1 VVKASSEVL
10 LYVHSASIVAPGGSA
25 RTGTAAMMS
34 GAAVEKSDT
43 ESTGTPVADATA
55 VVQTTLSTSGVA
67 ATGLAA
73 GGGVAF
79 AWAARVG
86 DGLAGSISRGS
97 PPQAAKITVSQTDV
111 RLRSRTRN
119 LRRRILVKRM
129 PGVWNLMARHGDM
142 PSFILIKRHVGSIA
156 ERNSTANV
164 AEFWYVS
171 WIGRII
177 TTTEKVPRYGEV
189 VNRGQPSIRA

>member
-1 VVKASSEVL
+1 
-10 LYVHSASIVAPGGSA
+10 
-25 RTGTAAMMS
+25 
-34 GAAVEKSDT
+34 
-43 ESTGTPVADATA
+43 
-55 VVQTTLSTSGVA
+55 
-67 ATGLAA
+67 
-73 GGGVAF
+73 
-79 AWAARVG
+79 
-86 DGLAGSISRGS
+86 
-97 PPQAAKITVSQTDV
+97 
-111 RLRSRTRN
+111 
-119 LRRRILVKRM
+119 
-129 PGVWNLMARHGDM
+129 M